1 MPNKGAV
8 QLAGAIAYGIWDGIM
23 LPEGAK
29 GLSEVLHDWVVHSGE
44 KTNNPAAALTL
55 IEMVWYIVRC
65 VMLLYYVGSHA
76 SNHHLKHYLRC

>member
-23 LPEGAK
+23 LPEGGK

-44 KTNNPAAALTL
+44 KTNNYNNSATALAL
-55 IEMVWYIVRC
+55 IETVWYII
-65 VMLLYYVGSHA
+65 
-76 SNHHLKHYLRC
+76 